1 MNSGLRPRKG
11 RVPPPAV
18 AHREALDVI
27 DPELYARWRESYLGA
42 LTERIE
48 EDAIFRLAGD
58 LGGKRVLDLGC
69 GDGTYSVAAF
79 QRGAHVTGVDIS
91 NAMLDSAQR
100 RASACGASVE
110 WRQASAESLPFES
123 GTFDIVLAVTILC
136 FVKNPLQA
144 VQEVSRVLR
153 PGGSFVIGELGKYSA
168 WAVSRRV
175 RGWFGSSMWRDTH
188 FWTLGELQRLLQ
200 QAGFLVTAS
209 RACVYYPPFDLAAR
223 VVGEHDHA
231 FSFLGQVGAAFVAV
245 RAEKP

>member
-110 WRQASAESLPFES
+110 WRQASAESLPYDS
-123 GTFDIVLAVTILC
+123 GKFDIVLAVTILC

-153 PGGSFVIGELGKYSA
+153 PGRVVCHRRTRQIQRVG
-168 WAVSRRV
+168 AVAQ
-175 RGWFGSSMWRDTH
+175 G
-188 FWTLGELQRLLQ
+188 
-200 QAGFLVTAS
+200 
-209 RACVYYPPFDLAAR
+209 AR
-223 VVGEHDHA
+223 VVWLLYVERHPLLDSRRTATVVTAGWVPGYRESRVRVLPA
-231 FSFLGQVGAAFVAV
+231 LRSRGA
-245 RAEKP
+245 RRG